1 MTLPIYLFALLFCP
15 DLVHSQGQI
24 SFAPGSTEIEIL
36 APSTLLDPF
45 FVHETLGTHT
55 DYDARVKDEAALS
68 FSVPHDHDQ
77 FPLMR
82 SVVAEDFDTIH
93 YFGNLSP

>member
-36 APSTLLDPF
+36 AHSTLLDPF

-55 DYDARVKDEAALS
+55 DYDARGGLHLCALRL
-68 FSVPHDHDQ
+68 VICD
-77 FPLMR
+77 
-82 SVVAEDFDTIH
+82 
-93 YFGNLSP
+93 NLDM